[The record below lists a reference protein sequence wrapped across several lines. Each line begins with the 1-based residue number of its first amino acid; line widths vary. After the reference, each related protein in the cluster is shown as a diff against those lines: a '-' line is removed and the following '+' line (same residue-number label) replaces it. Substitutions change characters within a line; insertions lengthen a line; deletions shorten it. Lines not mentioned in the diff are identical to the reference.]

1 MPLPLEGVRVIDLGQ
16 IYQGPYATF
25 LMAMAGAEVI
35 KIEPVG
41 GERLRGSAGRAT
53 TAMSFAM
60 LNSNKKSVTLN
71 LREQRGKELLIALA
85 KEGDVVLENFAPGVM
100 DRLGVGQEVLRA
112 ANPRL
117 IYATGTGY
125 GISGPDRDQLA
136 MDHTIQA
143 ASGIMSLTGEPGGP
157 PLRAGGAPVD
167 IMGGTHLYGSVVTA
181 LLQRTVTG
189 EGALVEVSMEEA
201 MYFALCTDMT
211 AYHRTG
217 KIPTRTGNRTPS
229 LVTPYSI
236 YACADG
242 HVAIICVTD
251 THWLRTLDVLGR
263 EDLRDD
269 PRFENARTR
278 NENEAVITE
287 LMEAWCGARSRD
299 EAFNALSDARIP
311 VAPVRDI
318 EEVRTDPH
326 MHERGML
333 EWRNH
338 PDMGEIVLANSPI
351 RFPEQGLNEIRFF
364 PELGAHNEEIY
375 SGLLGLSEGELN
387 DLRQQEII

>member
-1 MPLPLEGVRVIDLGQ
+1 MPLPLEGIRVVDLGQ

-35 KIEPVG
+35 KIEPIG
-41 GERLRGSAGRAT
+41 GERLRGSAGAV

-60 LNSNKKSVTLN
+60 LNSNKKSITLN
-71 LREQRGKELLIALA
+71 LREPRGKELLIDLA
-85 KEGDVVLENFAPGVM
+85 GRADVVLENFAPGVM
-100 DRLGVGQEVLRA
+100 DRLGVGHEVLRA

-125 GISGPDRDQLA
+125 GISGPDCDQLA

-143 ASGIMSLTGEPGGP
+143 ASGIMSLTGEAGGS

-167 IMGGTHLYGSVVTA
+167 IMSGTHLYGAVVSA
-181 LLQRTVTG
+181 LLQRSQTG
-189 EGALVEVSMEEA
+189 EGALVEVSMQEA

-217 KIPTRTGNRTPS
+217 KIPQRTGNRSPS

-236 YACADG
+236 YACSDG
-242 HVAIICVTD
+242 HIAIICVTD
-251 THWLRTLDVLGR
+251 THWLRTLEVIGR
-263 EDLRDD
+263 DDLKDD
-269 PRFENARTR
+269 PRFTNARSRNDNEAAITEIMESWCSARTR
-278 NENEAVITE
+278 DA
-287 LMEAWCGARSRD
+287 
-299 EAFNALSDARIP
+299 AFSALSAARIP

-338 PDMGEIVLANSPI
+338 PEMGEIVLANSPI
-351 RFPEQGLNEIRFF
+351 RFPEQGMNEIRTF
-364 PELGAHNEEIY
+364 PELGMHNEEIY
-375 SGLLGLSEGELN
+375 GRLLGLSAN
-387 DLRQQEII
+387 EIKTLGDQKVI

>member
-1 MPLPLEGVRVIDLGQ
+1 MPLPLEGIRVVDLGQ

-35 KIEPVG
+35 KVEPVG
-41 GERLRGSAGRAT
+41 GERLRGSAGAV

-60 LNSNKKSVTLN
+60 LNSNKKSITLN
-71 LREQRGKELLIALA
+71 LREPRGKELLIDLA
-85 KEGDVVLENFAPGVM
+85 SASDVVLENFAPGVM
-100 DRLGVGQEVLRA
+100 DRLGVGHEVLRA

-143 ASGIMSLTGEPGGP
+143 ASGIMSLTGEAGGS

-167 IMGGTHLYGSVVTA
+167 IMGGTHLYGAVVSA
-181 LLQRTVTG
+181 LLQRSRTG
-189 EGALVEVSMEEA
+189 EGALVEVSMQEA

-217 KIPTRTGNRTPS
+217 KIPERTGNRSPS

-242 HVAIICVTD
+242 HIAIICVTD
-251 THWLRTLDVLGR
+251 THWLRTLEVIGR
-263 EDLRDD
+263 DDLKDD
-269 PRFENARTR
+269 PRFTNARTR
-278 NENEAVITE
+278 NDNEAAITE
-287 LMEAWCGARSRD
+287 IMEAWCSARTRD
-299 EAFNALSDARIP
+299 AAFSALSAARIP

-338 PDMGEIVLANSPI
+338 PEMGEIVLANSPI
-351 RFPEQGLNEIRFF
+351 RFPEQGMNEIRTF

-375 SGLLGLSEGELN
+375 GHLLGLAAK
-387 DLRQQEII
+387 EIKKLADQKVI